1 MMMDMNLI
9 IGGEAGQGLNTLET
23 LMLPV
28 LKEAGFHL
36 FAAKDIMSRIRGGVN
51 IVTIRVAGQ
60 EKNGYR
66 KKSDV
71 FISLSNEAFAWAEN
85 RLTAETILIGPA
97 DILDKRGAKWHNNRT
112 YALESKPQGA
122 EPMPIN
128 MVVSGLISGL
138 FRLDFSLLAEKT
150 ASLFGDKGEKRLAAN
165 QAALKA
171 GYFQGEKIDGL
182 EVERCL
188 DAGER
193 SLMNGSQA
201 IALGAVAGGCNF
213 LSFYPMSPAT
223 GVAIYLAQRAGEFG
237 MVVEQY
243 EDEIAA
249 AGASIGAWYAGARA
263 MVTTSGGGFALMEE
277 SISLAGMSET
287 PMVLHLA
294 QRPGPATGLPTRTM
308 QGDLNLVLHA
318 GHGEFP
324 RVIFA
329 PGTLEEAFHLTQKAF
344 NLADKYQVPV
354 FILTDQFFVD
364 SYTCLP
370 RLQADGSKN
379 TYHVVATESYY
390 RRYELTT
397 GGVSPRGIPGHGDG
411 VVIANGNEHD
421 EYGDTTEDEQ
431 LSQRMPEKRMKKME
445 ALAGESLVPG
455 FCGHKEYK
463 ILLICWGSTYSTARE
478 AVELSNRDD
487 LGLLHFS
494 QLWPLPADLD
504 RYFQKADKIVV
515 IEENV
520 TGQFAGLLQQFFPG
534 NYFESMLKYNG
545 RHFYVEEIVEKLEAL

>member
-1 MMMDMNLI
+1 MMDLNLI
-9 IGGEAGQGLNTLET
+9 VGGAAGQGLNTLEA
-23 LMLPV
+23 LILPV
-28 LKEAGFHL
+28 LKDAGFHL
-36 FAAKDIMSRIRGGVN
+36 LAAKDIMSRIRGGVN
-51 IVTIRVAGQ
+51 IVTIRVAGR

-66 KKSDV
+66 EKSDV
-71 FISLSNEAFAWAEN
+71 FIPLGDEAFSWAEN
-85 RLTAETILIGPA
+85 RLTSSSVLIGPA
-97 DILDKRGAKWHNNRT
+97 DVLDKRGEKWRENRT
-112 YALESKPQGA
+112 HVLELKSQGA
-122 EPMPIN
+122 DPLPVN
-128 MVVSGLISGL
+128 MVVAGLIGGL
-138 FRLDFSLLAEKT
+138 LRFDFSLLAAKN
-150 ASLFGDKGEKRLAAN
+150 ASLFGSKGEKNIAAN
-165 QAALKA
+165 QVALQA
-171 GYFQGEKIDGL
+171 GYLQGEKIDGF
-182 EVERCL
+182 EVERCP
-188 DAGER
+188 DAGKR

-223 GVAIYLAQRAGEFG
+223 GVAIYLAQRAAEFG
-237 MVVEQY
+237 LVVEQF

-263 MVTTSGGGFALMEE
+263 LVTTSGGGFALMEE
-277 SISLAGMSET
+277 AISLAGMSET

-324 RVIFA
+324 RVVFA
-329 PGTLEEAFHLTQKAF
+329 PGTLGEAFDLTQKAF

-364 SYTCLP
+364 SYTCCSP
-370 RLQADGSKN
+370 PQPDDGN
-379 TYHVVATESYY
+379 TCHVVATDQDYQ
-390 RRYELTT
+390 RYELTSS
-397 GGVSPRGIPGHGDG
+397 GISLRGIPGHGEG

-445 ALAGESLVPG
+445 ALAGEILAPG
-455 FCGHKEYK
+455 FSGEKEYK
-463 ILLICWGSTYSTARE
+463 ILLICWGSTYHTVQE
-478 AVELSNRDD
+478 AVELASRGD

-504 RYFQKADKIVV
+504 GYFQQADEILVV
-515 IEENV
+515 EENL

-534 NYFESMLKYNG
+534 HRFESMLKYNG
-545 RHFYVEEIVEKLEAL
+545 RHFYVEEILAKLEAL

>member
-1 MMMDMNLI
+1 MMMDMNLV
-9 IGGEAGQGLNTLET
+9 IGGAAGQGLNTLET

-51 IVTIRVAGQ
+51 IVTIRLAGQ
-60 EKNGYR
+60 EKSGYR

-71 FISLSNEAFAWAEN
+71 FIALSDEAFAWAEN
-85 RLTAETILIGPA
+85 RLTSATIFIGPA
-97 DILDKRGAKWHNNRT
+97 DVLDKRGVKWDDNRT
-112 YALESKPQGA
+112 YVLESKSQGA

-128 MVVSGLISGL
+128 MVVSGLIAGL
-138 FRLDFSLLAEKT
+138 FRLDFSLLAEKNT
-150 ASLFGDKGEKRLAAN
+150 LLFGAQGEKRIAAN
-165 QAALKA
+165 QAALQA
-171 GYFQGEKIDGL
+171 GYSQGEKIDGL
-182 EVERCL
+182 EVERWS

-201 IALGAVAGGCNF
+201 VALGAVAGGCNF

-223 GVAIYLAQRAGEFG
+223 GVAVYLAQRAGEFG
-237 MVVEQY
+237 MVVEQF

-263 MVTTSGGGFALMEE
+263 LVTTSGGGFALMGE
-277 SISLAGMSET
+277 SVSLAGMSET

-370 RLQADGSKN
+370 RLSADGSEN
-379 TYHVVATESYY
+379 IYHVVETESDY
-390 RRYELTT
+390 RRYELTA

-421 EYGDTTEDEQ
+421 EYGDTIEDEQ
-431 LSQRMPEKRMKKME
+431 LSQRMPEKRMKKLE
-445 ALAGESLVPG
+445 ALAGESLAPG
-455 FCGHKEYK
+455 FGGHKKYK
-463 ILLICWGSTYSTARE
+463 TLLICWGSTYSTVRE
-478 AVELSNRDD
+478 AVDLSSRDD

-504 RYFQKADKIVV
+504 SYFQKADKIIV

-520 TGQFAGLLQQFFPG
+520 TGQFAVLLQQLFPG
-534 NYFESMLKYNG
+534 NRFESMLKYNG

>member
-1 MMMDMNLI
+1 MMDINLV
-9 IGGEAGQGLNTLET
+9 IGGAAGQGLNTLET

-51 IVTIRVAGQ
+51 LVTIRVAGQ
-60 EKNGYR
+60 EKSGYR
-66 KKSDV
+66 QKSDV
-71 FISLSNEAFAWAEN
+71 FIALSDEAFAWAEN
-85 RLTAETILIGPA
+85 RLTLATILIGPA
-97 DILDKRGAKWHNNRT
+97 TVLDKWREKWHKNRR
-112 YALESKPQGA
+112 YVLESKSPGA
-122 EPMPIN
+122 EPMPLN
-128 MVVSGLISGL
+128 MVVSGLIAGFL
-138 FRLDFSLLAEKT
+138 RLDFSLLAEKNT
-150 ASLFGDKGEKRLAAN
+150 LLFDAQGEARVAAN
-165 QAALKA
+165 QAALQA
-171 GYFQGEKIDGL
+171 GYAQGKIIDGL
-182 EVERCL
+182 EVERWS
-188 DAGER
+188 DAGEY

-201 IALGAVAGGCNF
+201 VALGAVAGGCNF

-223 GVAIYLAQRAGEFG
+223 GVAIYLAQRAGDFG
-237 MVVEQY
+237 LVVEQF

-263 MVTTSGGGFALMEE
+263 LVTTSGGGFALMEE

-329 PGTLEEAFHLTQKAF
+329 PGTLAEAFYLTRKAF
-344 NLADKYQVPV
+344 NLADKYQLPV

-370 RLQADGSKN
+370 RLKADGIET
-379 TYHVVATESYY
+379 TYHVVKTESDY
-390 RRYELTT
+390 RRYELTSS
-397 GGVSPRGIPGHGDG
+397 GVSPRGIPGHGNG

-421 EYGDTTEDEQ
+421 EFGDTTEDEQ

-445 ALAGESLVPG
+445 ALAGESLAPG
-455 FCGHKEYK
+455 FGGHEEYK
-463 ILLICWGSTYSTARE
+463 ILLICWGSTYSTVRE
-478 AVELSNRDD
+478 AVDVSGRDD

-504 RYFQKADKIVV
+504 SYFQKADRIIVV
-515 IEENV
+515 EENM
-520 TGQFAGLLQQFFPG
+520 TGQFAALLQQLFPG
-534 NYFESMLKYNG
+534 NRFESMLKYNG
-545 RHFYVEEIVEKLEAL
+545 RHFYVEDIVEKLEAL